1 MNSIIWQNPSFSNLY
16 DDIWRR
22 SSIRR
27 SFVWA
32 VVNLIA
38 AFWLA
43 AFLNPEYLYLNFSRV
58 SFALIAFQA
67 TIFVILVIVLLSFIN
82 NLYRLCVALKLFEPS
97 NSNATL
103 NVADQTFENQCGPTV
118 FKKSIIHSPFVVSKI
133 SPSRIDSQIEAQR
146 TVWFPGQSF
155 GPLNISTQSPVLK
168 TSSSRENFSVVGDH
182 SRLSSSPSPNIMNR
196 SSLTQWGTCS
206 TSTTPPTTPLQY
218 QLSTSKSLSA
228 HVDSNS
234 FGSYGNSVG
243 RRRGMDEAIEA
254 LFASSPCVDDGS
266 GDLGL
271 GRLKRK
277 TPKAFDAPEKNSSEY
292 WRANGVSELDLERWT
307 VNIRRWLHGTVLRRV
322 VDEINVVNSKIAN
335 ISEDA
340 SPLGST
346 TLNTLEQLAKGP
358 YQHITTLP
366 MLIKFLNLTK
376 HQNYMVNR
384 LQELARGHCLAD
396 FKWDAGSRSTS
407 LPWKD
412 YLPNDSLILLHIF
425 SAYMDNL
432 LPPDA
437 KCFTH
442 GVFSLLHLI
451 RSPDK
456 PDLKLKYDAQIYVTA
471 VQPPM
476 IKIVLDGTV
485 YTFPQDRF
493 NLYHGL
499 LMFFHFYKTLDGNI
513 RHISLGPSGLNVAWV
528 FDKR

>member
-1 MNSIIWQNPSFSNLY
+1 M
-16 DDIWRR
+16 
-22 SSIRR
+22 
-27 SFVWA
+27 
-32 VVNLIA
+32 IA
-38 AFWLA
+38 ALWLA
-43 AFLNPEYLYLNFSRV
+43 AFLNPKYLYLNYSRV
-58 SFALIAFQA
+58 SSALIALQI
-67 TIFVILVIVLLSFIN
+67 TTT
-82 NLYRLCVALKLFEPS
+82 S
-97 NSNATL
+97 ND
-103 NVADQTFENQCGPTV
+103 ADQMFENQCGPTV
-118 FKKSIIHSPFVVSKI
+118 FKKSIMHSPLVVSKI
-133 SPSRIDSQIEAQR
+133 SPSRIDSQIETQR

-155 GPLNISTQSPVLK
+155 GPLNISTQSPILK
-168 TSSSRENFSVVGDH
+168 TSPSRENFSGVGDH
-182 SRLSSSPSPNIMNR
+182 SRLSSSPATPNIMNR

-206 TSTTPPTTPLQY
+206 PNTTSPAAPLQY
-218 QLSTSKSLSA
+218 QLSTLKSSPSA

-234 FGSYGNSVG
+234 LGSYGNSVG

-292 WRANGVSELDLERWT
+292 WKANAVSELDLERWT

-322 VDEINVVNSKIAN
+322 VDEINAVNAKIAN

-346 TLNTLEQLAKGP
+346 TLSTLEQLAKGS

-376 HQNYMVNR
+376 HQNYIVNR

-437 KCFTH
+437 KCFTD

-456 PDLKLKYDAQIYVTA
+456 PDLKSKYNAQIYVTA